1 VAHPG
6 ALEGGRHKI
15 AKTTPCKVGRRTKKG
30 PAQRRWRNELVA
42 VLAQQG
48 FVNYSKAWWHFPLP
62 GPGGEAYDLAAQPRR
77 HRFLRIP

>member
-1 VAHPG
+1 MREAPQSRHHSATSI
-6 ALEGGRHKI
+6 AL
-15 AKTTPCKVGRRTKKG
+15 T
-30 PAQRRWRNELVA
+30 
-42 VLAQQG
+42 QQG